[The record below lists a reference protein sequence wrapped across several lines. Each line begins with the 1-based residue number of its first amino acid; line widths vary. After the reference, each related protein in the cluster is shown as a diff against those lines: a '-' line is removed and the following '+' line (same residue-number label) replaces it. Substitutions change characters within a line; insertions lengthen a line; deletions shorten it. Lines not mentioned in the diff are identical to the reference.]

1 MNKLTT
7 KSTIFAALIA
17 TSVMA
22 STAAKADEFVSLE
35 TAVEMLVSQQ
45 GRMVFNQVSQQ
56 IANSIEQEVANFQIN
71 SLFTS
76 DKGVPSVSVSEISST
91 STFNEEDD
99 SSDLPK

>member
-7 KSTIFAALIA
+7 KATIFAALIA

-45 GRMVFNQVSQQ
+45 SRMVFNQVTQQ
-56 IANSIEQEVANFQIN
+56 IANSVEQEVANFQVN

-76 DKGVPSVSVSEISST
+76 DKGVPTVSVSQISRVSM
-91 STFNEEDD
+91 NDEDD